1 MRAHVSEAVPV
12 LYLAAVL
19 GDSRQ
24 PLLVFQEIAA
34 GIVRLFSAPHSA
46 LDTAASRQDEEQDV
60 EKHCTP

>member
-19 GDSRQ
+19 RDSRQ

-34 GIVRLFSAPHSA
+34 GFVRLFSAPHRA
-46 LDTAASRQDEEQDV
+46 LNTAESCQHEEQDV
-60 EKHCTP
+60 EKQRTP